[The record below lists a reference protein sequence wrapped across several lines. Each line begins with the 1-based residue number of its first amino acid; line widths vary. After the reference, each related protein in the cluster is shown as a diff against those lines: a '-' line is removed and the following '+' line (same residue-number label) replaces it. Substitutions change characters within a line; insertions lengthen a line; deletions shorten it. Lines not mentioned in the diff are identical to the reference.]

1 MVPIWNHYGFYTGGY
16 VRTLTIKNIPD
27 KVLKRLKSLAAMHRR
42 SLNGEVIACLE
53 QLTGTVPFDPA
64 SVLAQARELRKQSRG
79 PLLTDKRLAEL
90 KAAGRP

>member
-1 MVPIWNHYGFYTGGY
+1 M
-16 VRTLTIKNIPD
+16 RTLTIKNIPD

-64 SVLAQARELRKQSRG
+64 SVLAQAR
-79 PLLTDKRLAEL
+79 
-90 KAAGRP
+90 